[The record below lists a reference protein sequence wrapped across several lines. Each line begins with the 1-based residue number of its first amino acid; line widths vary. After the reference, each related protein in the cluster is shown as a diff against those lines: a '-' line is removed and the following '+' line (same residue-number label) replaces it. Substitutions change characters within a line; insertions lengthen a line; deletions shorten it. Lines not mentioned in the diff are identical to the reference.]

1 MALAASAAASSALL
15 GSATMPVGAQGEVV
29 PLAVPSRPVGEVG
42 TVDTIAGPGFC
53 DDIATLDTT
62 STTVRS
68 LAVGADGGTYVD
80 TGPLAE
86 ALVGKVDVEGRV
98 SLVPTGARRS
108 VRTSTEEV
116 TASEPAPGRLS
127 SDGNGGV
134 LVAAG
139 SSVVHLALSGALTT
153 VVGRPAAGGPPLAPG
168 PGAAGG
174 VGDAGAGAPG
184 PGGDGPAATAR
195 FTSIASIASDAEGGV
210 YIADRL
216 EPGGTTVRVRFANL
230 GGEARWFYRGTAQ
243 ELTVEVGET
252 ATLAGPAVPV
262 EAGADESPGTGGDG
276 DGGPA
281 LEATLGGSFPVMA
294 SEGQLLYLTSE
305 PQPGAGE
312 RSGDGFST
320 PPDRGEVSIRVINL
334 GAETAQAHG
343 ESVAAGAIETVAGGG
358 PAGFGG
364 DGGPALGAS
373 FGDVTGIDADGDGN
387 LFLADTSH
395 HRVRR
400 VDGGGVI
407 TTFAGTGGTG
417 PGDGGFN
424 GNDRLATSARLHRP
438 FDVKVGPQNRVY
450 ISDRFNHQLRFV
462 DEVGLI
468 RAAPGNGVGMRWA
481 CSSTGDAG
489 PAGAEGGPR
498 PTRGSPSGLA
508 VDGDGAVYLANLAL
522 PQIKRLESSERVT
535 TAVGLVDRGA
545 ACPPSGC
552 TSVAGGPGAEIRLAS
567 PEDLAVGPGGGLY
580 IREANTPRVRLA
592 NLGTT
597 ALSAHG
603 ITIVPGA
610 VETVAGDGIAGNEG
624 DGGSALDARLA
635 PNGAVAAD
643 ASGNLLLAEPD
654 VVDPSN
660 VVQPR
665 GRVRQVGPDGEI
677 TTLVGGDGAPAGSS
691 CCQEPAGLLV
701 DPDGNL
707 YVSDLRGHQVW
718 YLNRGPAPVDVHGRS
733 VAPGEI
739 AVVAGTGTG
748 GFAGE
753 GGPAIDAQLDE
764 PAGLALDRAG
774 NLYIAN
780 QGPRDDSIRRVDP
793 GGTIATV
800 AGSSTGSGFNGD
812 GLKAGLTAFTEVT
825 DVAIDACGNLIVA
838 EQGGDRVR
846 RVNLTAGCG
855 ESAAPPQEADEGSL
869 ALPLILAAAAAAGGG
884 GWLVVRRLRRRP

>member
-1 MALAASAAASSALL
+1 MALVASAAASSALL
-15 GSATMPVGAQGEVV
+15 GPTTMPVRAQGEVAPV
-29 PLAVPSRPVGEVG
+29 AVPSRPVGEVG

-53 DDIATLDTT
+53 DDVATVDTT

-108 VRTSTEEV
+108 VRTSAEEV

-139 SSVVHLALSGALTT
+139 TSVVHLAVGGALTT
-153 VVGRPAAGGPPLAPG
+153 LVGRPGAGGPPLEPG

-174 VGDAGAGAPG
+174 AGDAGAVEPG

-216 EPGGTTVRVRFANL
+216 QPGGTTVRVRYANF
-230 GGEARWFYRGTAQ
+230 GGGVRSFYRGTPQ

-262 EAGADESPGTGGDG
+262 EGGGEEGPGTGGDG

-281 LEATLGGSFPVMA
+281 LEANLGGSFPVMA
-294 SEGQLLYLTSE
+294 SEGQLLYLSSMPE
-305 PQPGAGE
+305 PGTGE

-320 PPDRGEVSIRVINL
+320 PPDRGQASIRVINL

-343 ESVAAGAIETVAGGG
+343 VSVAAGAIETVAGGG

-364 DGGPALGAS
+364 DGGAALAAS

-438 FDVKVGPQNRVY
+438 FDVKVGPGNRVY

-468 RAAPGNGVGMRWA
+468 RAAPGNGVGMRWD
-481 CSSTGDAG
+481 CSSAGAAGTAG
-489 PAGAEGGPR
+489 PEDGPR

-508 VDGDGAVYLANLAL
+508 VDADGAVYLANLAL
-522 PQIKRLESSERVT
+522 PGIKRLESSERVT
-535 TAVGLVDRGA
+535 TVGLVDRGG

-552 TSVAGGPGAEIRLAS
+552 TSVAGGPTAETRLAS

-603 ITIVPGA
+603 ITIAAGA
-610 VETVAGDGIAGNEG
+610 VETVVGDGVAGNQG
-624 DGGSALDARLA
+624 DGSSALDARLA

-643 ASGNLLLAEPD
+643 AAGNLLLAEPD
-654 VVDPSN
+654 IVDPSN

-665 GRVRQVGPDGEI
+665 GRVRQVDPDGEI

-701 DPDGNL
+701 DLDGNL
-707 YVSDLRGHQVW
+707 YVSDLRGHRVW
-718 YLNRGPAPVDVHGRS
+718 YLNRGPAPIDVHGRS
-733 VAPGEI
+733 IAPGEM

-753 GGPAIDAQLDE
+753 GGPAVDAQLDE

-812 GLKAGLTAFTEVT
+812 GLKAGLTAFTEMT
-825 DVAIDACGNLIVA
+825 DIAIDACGNLIVA

-855 ESAAPPQEADEGSL
+855 ESAAPPQEPDEGVSS
-869 ALPLILAAAAAAGGG
+869 LPLILAAAAAAGGG
-884 GWLVVRRLRRRP
+884 GWLAARRLRRRP